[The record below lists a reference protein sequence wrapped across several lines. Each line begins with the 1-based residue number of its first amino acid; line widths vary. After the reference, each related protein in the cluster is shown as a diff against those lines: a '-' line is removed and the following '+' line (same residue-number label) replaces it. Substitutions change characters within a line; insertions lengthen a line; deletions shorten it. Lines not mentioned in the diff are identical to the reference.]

1 MLTKVEVRTQQG
13 NLLGL
18 QLDDISD
25 GFIVQD
31 IEGLDPVKATLV
43 SSGFAG
49 LDGEQYQSSRRETRN
64 IKIQLGLVPDAD
76 SGDSVRDL
84 RKRLY
89 SFFMPKSEVSLRF
102 IMDDGLDV
110 DISGV
115 VESLETAMF
124 TQEPAVDIS
133 LICFDPDFYDPTP
146 ETVTGLLTTDLG
158 AKYFD
163 YEGTVETG
171 IKIVVNVNRTV
182 TELTVYQ
189 RLPSDEIVTMQFSA
203 PLVAGD
209 VLTISTVPGDKGAT
223 LTRAGTASS
232 VLYGVSPQ
240 SRWFELLPGRNGL
253 RVYAV
258 GAAMSATIEYLN
270 KYGGL

>member
-13 NLLGL
+13 NLLSL
-18 QLDDISD
+18 QLDDISR
-25 GFIVQD
+25 GFIVQ
-31 IEGLDPVKATLV
+31 EVKGLDPVKANLV

-64 IKIQLGLVPDAD
+64 ITMQLGLAPDPA

-84 RKRLY
+84 RKQLY
-89 SFFMPKSEVSLRF
+89 NFFMPKSEVYLRF
-102 IMDDGLDV
+102 YMEDGLDV
-110 DISGV
+110 DIVGR

-133 LICFDPDFYDPTP
+133 MICFDPDFYDPTP
-146 ETVTGLLTTDLG
+146 IQVTGFLTTDEF
-158 AKYFD
+158 AKYFE
-163 YEGTVETG
+163 YEGTTETG
-171 IKIVVNVNRTV
+171 IKIVLNVDRTL
-182 TELTVYQ
+182 TEFTVYH
-189 RLPSDEIVTMQFSA
+189 RLPSDEIVTMQFAA

-209 VLTISTVPGDKGAT
+209 VLTISTVSGDKGAT
-223 LTRAGTASS
+223 LTRAGSS
-232 VLYGVSPQ
+232 TSILYGISPQ
-240 SRWFELLPGRNGL
+240 SRWFELVPGRNGL

-258 GAAMSATIEYLN
+258 GAAMPATVEYTN